1 MMVKSYSVKCITAL
15 LLLSA
20 CGAQEQT
27 QNTIVDRQ
35 QDSREVENVASVEQA
50 QQLELSG
57 RREEAIAMLQELL
70 QLNDHDVTSMNNL
83 AWIELRQKHYDA
95 ALQWLRRAQSLAP
108 DYADIYRQQ
117 AMIYEAT
124 GETEKMI
131 DACLSLV
138 YWELRRDKNQN
149 PKEVFDHMTRNSYY
163 AVARIQEK
171 IEKEEDGYRWKEL
184 LDIYYDYLDHYD
196 DPASTKTDFQQWT
209 SRNDKAERPSNKG
222 IWSAEEA
229 GIQRYR
235 YDEPINGYTVTME
248 WVIGTRDAVYCFTK
262 GGRSFRV
269 ESNNINPAPLDPSP
283 VGENKILYYQPKP
296 KGQMLYDQE
305 PFFFA
310 DVDFDGTEELI
321 IVDLQAGPR
330 GSNAYRVFEPDG
342 TEREDDP
349 FVGINDWTTFNA
361 SEKSITLFYYY
372 GVIIGGTQLKYRRQR
387 DGTFALTDSTHI
399 DYKVDFSDSL
409 RTHYRK
415 KGNKMVLVKQE
426 VVK

>member
-1 MMVKSYSVKCITAL
+1 MMRRLNWFIILVV
-15 LLLSA
+15 LLSA

-27 QNTIVDRQ
+27 QNTTVERS
-35 QDSREVENVASVEQA
+35 QDSFEVETVASFEQA

-57 RREEAIAMLQELL
+57 HREEAIAMLHDVVL
-70 QLNDHDVTSMNNL
+70 LNDHDVSSMNTL
-83 AWIELRQKHYDA
+83 AWIEWRQKHYDA

-108 DYADIYRQQ
+108 DYADVYRQQ
-117 AMIYEAT
+117 ALIYEET

-131 DACLSLV
+131 DSCLSFL

-149 PKEVFDHMTRNSYY
+149 PKQVFDYMTRNSYY
-163 AVARIQEK
+163 AVARIQDK
-171 IEKEEDGYRWKEL
+171 IEEEQDSYRWKEL
-184 LDIYYDYLDHYD
+184 LDLYYDYLDNYD
-196 DPASTKTDFQQWT
+196 DPARTKTDFQQWN
-209 SRNDKAERPSNKG
+209 SQNDKAERPSNKG

-248 WVIGTRDAVYCFTK
+248 WIIGTQVAEYCFTK

-269 ESNNINPAPLDPSP
+269 ESNSFNPAPLDPSP
-283 VGENKILYYQPKP
+283 VGEEKILYYHPKP

-305 PFFFA
+305 PFFFT
-310 DVDFDGTEELI
+310 DIDFDGTEELI
-321 IVDLQAGPR
+321 IVELQAGPR
-330 GSNAYRVFEPDG
+330 GANAYRVFEPDG

-349 FVGINDWTTFNA
+349 FIGISDWTTFNA

-372 GVIIGGTQLKYRRQR
+372 GVILGGTQLKYRRQR

-399 DYKVDFSDSL
+399 DYKTDFSDSL

-415 KGNKMVLVKQE
+415 QGNEMALVKQE